1 MRKGRRQHPPEFKAR
16 VVLDALKE
24 RETVAELA
32 GKHEIH
38 SSLVHLWKKH
48 LLDRLPEVMGDAR
61 QRREQDHE
69 AELKEL
75 YERIGRLQVE
85 NAWLQKKL
93 GM

>member
-1 MRKGRRQHPPEFKAR
+1 MRKGKRQHPPEFKAR

-24 RETVAELA
+24 RETIAELA

-38 SSLVHLWKKH
+38 PSVIHLWKKI
-48 LLDRLPEVMGDAR
+48 LLERLPEIMGDAR
-61 QRREQDHE
+61 QRQEQNHE
-69 AELKEL
+69 TELKEL

-93 GM
+93 GI